1 MVFRLSRS
9 IHTPAMGPMSTW
21 GRSPTMLAMVRSIA
35 ELVLTVIHQMMANW
49 TALDES
55 RENACP
61 V

>member
-1 MVFRLSRS
+1 
-9 IHTPAMGPMSTW
+9 MGPMSTW

-35 ELVLTVIHQMMANW
+35 ELVLTVIHQIMANW